1 MLFIPVEGVNIK
13 TKPWPGRKFLTCAM
27 EKMKEVEKGRRVEEL
42 VDVVGIFEGYKARPM
57 EKEVSSVTA
66 RMEDWMVALP
76 KSWRLV
82 ELKLVLKMNSVAEVE
97 LRITSVMVSTRGR
110 VGEDISKRARE
121 RDSISKMK
129 QERERERERERR
141 GSGHDGEDFV
151 KGSVL

>member
-1 MLFIPVEGVNIK
+1 MPFIPVEGVNIK

-110 VGEDISKRARE
+110 VGEDISE
-121 RDSISKMK
+121 
-129 QERERERERERR
+129 
-141 GSGHDGEDFV
+141 
-151 KGSVL
+151 